1 MNKNTLDLT
10 LKSSFTLTS
19 YYQTWRFISPTG
31 YIPVTG
37 INVNSTLLSLQI
49 GQTYNLDPVIQGLSG
64 GTPTYTTLYKES
76 LNTNIASINTGGII
90 TANEEG
96 HALIIVYSSFDY
108 KIEKYIHVYVYQSVA
123 PNGLK
128 VGVDYYLKNKE
139 SNKYAS
145 VKNASTQSGTI
156 IQQWQ
161 AETEPHFRFRVE
173 YLGNNLYVI
182 RPMSNESLA
191 LDVYNASSQSGA
203 AVQQYTW
210 NNTNA
215 QKWYITLN
223 ADGTYRLSAAC
234 ATNNALTV
242 VTPYN
247 QNGSSINSITY
258 SGSNAQKW
266 CFEEARNYTSTVNN
280 YFDNAMNERWN
291 ATNSEMQKGI
301 SLFSKIASEF
311 FLKKFGL
318 TVNFPSAT
326 SYSTIADECPTAT
339 DINSECTCSGLSQ
352 GTTHTCN
359 RNMLNSMSEN
369 TIPGLYEAR
378 VLWIGRITWE
388 WDSLSVKHTVNGAAV
403 TINRMSVLM
412 FSCNGGN
419 NTSFSNFYNQNGLCT
434 TYLHELC
441 HVFGAKDTY
450 CNGKPSDDEPCST
463 PNCAT
468 CHPELGYS
476 EYCIMDNWD
485 TKPIIIGDDAVN
497 IDDYLCDKCKEDI
510 RNYLK

>member
-1 MNKNTLDLT
+1 
-10 LKSSFTLTS
+10 
-19 YYQTWRFISPTG
+19 
-31 YIPVTG
+31 
-37 INVNSTLLSLQI
+37 
-49 GQTYNLDPVIQGLSG
+49 
-64 GTPTYTTLYKES
+64 
-76 LNTNIASINTGGII
+76 
-90 TANEEG
+90 
-96 HALIIVYSSFDY
+96 
-108 KIEKYIHVYVYQSVA
+108 
-123 PNGLK
+123 
-128 VGVDYYLKNKE
+128 
-139 SNKYAS
+139 
-145 VKNASTQSGTI
+145 
-156 IQQWQ
+156 
-161 AETEPHFRFRVE
+161 
-173 YLGNNLYVI
+173 
-182 RPMSNESLA
+182 
-191 LDVYNASSQSGA
+191 
-203 AVQQYTW
+203 
-210 NNTNA
+210 
-215 QKWYITLN
+215 
-223 ADGTYRLSAAC
+223 LSAAC

-266 CFEEARNYTSTVNN
+266 YFEEARNYNSTVNN

-301 SLFSKIASEF
+301 SLFSKIASAF
-311 FLKKFGL
+311 FRNVFESI
-318 TVNFPSAT
+318 VEFPSAI

-419 NTSFSNFYNQNGLCT
+419 NTSFSNFYNQNGHCS
-434 TYLHELC
+434 TYIHELC
-441 HVFGAKDTY
+441 HVYGAKDTY
-450 CNGKPSDDEPCST
+450 CNADPVNNKPCT
-463 PNCAT
+463 NPNCAT

-510 RNYLK
+510 RNHLN

>member
-191 LDVYNASSQSGA
+191 LDVIMQVHNPGRLF
-203 AVQQYTW
+203 
-210 NNTNA
+210 NNTHGIIPTH
-215 QKWYITLN
+215 K
-223 ADGTYRLSAAC
+223 
-234 ATNNALTV
+234 
-242 VTPYN
+242 
-247 QNGSSINSITY
+247 NGI
-258 SGSNAQKW
+258 
-266 CFEEARNYTSTVNN
+266 
-280 YFDNAMNERWN
+280 
-291 ATNSEMQKGI
+291 
-301 SLFSKIASEF
+301 
-311 FLKKFGL
+311 
-318 TVNFPSAT
+318 
-326 SYSTIADECPTAT
+326 
-339 DINSECTCSGLSQ
+339 
-352 GTTHTCN
+352 
-359 RNMLNSMSEN
+359 
-369 TIPGLYEAR
+369 
-378 VLWIGRITWE
+378 
-388 WDSLSVKHTVNGAAV
+388 
-403 TINRMSVLM
+403 
-412 FSCNGGN
+412 
-419 NTSFSNFYNQNGLCT
+419 
-434 TYLHELC
+434 LH
-441 HVFGAKDTY
+441 
-450 CNGKPSDDEPCST
+450 
-463 PNCAT
+463 
-468 CHPELGYS
+468 
-476 EYCIMDNWD
+476 
-485 TKPIIIGDDAVN
+485 
-497 IDDYLCDKCKEDI
+497 
-510 RNYLK
+510 